1 MLSVKDHPNFII
13 ENMFDGGWDAYRNHS
28 GTQDS
33 QQKYA
38 EDKITNLSDNEESG
52 KTLHCPH

>member
-1 MLSVKDHPNFII
+1 
-13 ENMFDGGWDAYRNHS
+13 MFDGEWDAYRNHS

-38 EDKITNLSDNEESG
+38 VDKITNLSDNEESG